1 MNRRDS
7 IKNIA
12 AGTIGLAAF
21 SYFLSCKD
29 STGSSDTSVAEE
41 STFFT
46 STEKNTLTSIADTII
61 PAGTSIGALSVG
73 TDKFMERLFEKCYEK
88 EVQDNIKTQFAV
100 LDEKAQQAHGSVFAK
115 CNQKQ
120 REDLLLAFSTSE
132 NEKEKDFFELMKAET
147 IRGFSTSKEVMV
159 KYLNY
164 EIAPGRYH
172 GCVDVKT
179 SA

>member
-1 MNRRDS
+1 MNRRES
-7 IKNIA
+7 LKNIA

-41 STFFT
+41 SSFFT
-46 STEKNTLTSIADTII
+46 STEKNTLSSIADTII

-73 TDKFMERLFEKCYEK
+73 TDKFLERLFEKCYEK
-88 EVQDNIKTQFAV
+88 EVQENIKTQLAV
-100 LDEKAQQAHGSVFAK
+100 LEQKAEQTHGSDFSE
-115 CNQKQ
+115 CSQKQ
-120 REDLLLAFSTSE
+120 REDLLLVFSTAE
-132 NEKEKDFFELMKAET
+132 NEQEKDFFDLMKSQT
-147 IRGFSTSKEVMV
+147 IRGFRTSKEVMV

>member
-1 MNRRDS
+1 MNRRES

-29 STGSSDTSVAEE
+29 STGSSDTSVAEA
-41 STFFT
+41 SSFFT
-46 STEKNTLTSIADTII
+46 STEKTILTSIADTII
-61 PAGTSIGALSVG
+61 PAGASIGALSVG
-73 TDKFMERLFEKCYEK
+73 TDKFLERLFEKCYEK
-88 EVQDNIKTQFAV
+88 EVQENIKTQLAV
-100 LDEKAQQAHGSVFAK
+100 LNQRAQQTHDSAFAK

-120 REDLLLAFSTSE
+120 REDLLLGFSTSE
-132 NEKEKDFFELMKAET
+132 NEQEKDFFDIMKKET
-147 IRGFSTSKEVMV
+147 IRGFRTSKEVMV
-159 KYLNY
+159 KYFNY

>member
-1 MNRRDS
+1 MNRRES

-46 STEKNTLTSIADTII
+46 STEKSILSSIADTII

-88 EVQDNIKTQFAV
+88 EVQDNIKAQFEV
-100 LDEKAQQAHGSVFAK
+100 LNQKAQQAHGS
-115 CNQKQ
+115 
-120 REDLLLAFSTSE
+120 AF
-132 NEKEKDFFELMKAET
+132 
-147 IRGFSTSKEVMV
+147 
-159 KYLNY
+159 
-164 EIAPGRYH
+164 
-172 GCVDVKT
+172 
-179 SA
+179 